1 MSGKPMAKLEEN
13 NQMFVP
19 ELVCENLRCCLAGME
34 SSNASDRKLH
44 FSRPTSPVRY
54 VALFFGD
61 VRAGCSTDVV
71 YQRVRTLLMLS
82 CHYCISMPVASL
94 LQVEKDSRRP
104 FLW

>member
-34 SSNASDRKLH
+34 SSNASDRKLQ

-61 VRAGCSTDVV
+61 VYTCGLQHGRCLSACEDSANA
-71 YQRVRTLLMLS
+71 LLPLLHQDAS
-82 CHYCISMPVASL
+82 C
-94 LQVEKDSRRP
+94 
-104 FLW
+104 